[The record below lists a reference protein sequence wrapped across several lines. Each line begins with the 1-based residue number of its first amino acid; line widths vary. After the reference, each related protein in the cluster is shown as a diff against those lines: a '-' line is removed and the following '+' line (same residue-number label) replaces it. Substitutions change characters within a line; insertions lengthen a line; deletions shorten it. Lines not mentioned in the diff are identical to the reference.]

1 MSQKI
6 RVLLSKDFFE
16 KDLEYIHSQLV
27 ENVEL
32 VKPAAFT
39 PEAIA
44 GAVKDNIHAILG
56 EPPAKVVLDNAKD
69 LKLIQVPW
77 TGVDRLDFELL
88 KQYPFLVCNSHSNA
102 VVVA

>member
-16 KDLEYIHSQLV
+16 KDLEYIRSRLA
-27 ENVEL
+27 ENIEV
-32 VKPAAFT
+32 VRPAAFT
-39 PEAIA
+39 QEVIA
-44 GAVKDNIHAILG
+44 EAVKDNIHVLLG